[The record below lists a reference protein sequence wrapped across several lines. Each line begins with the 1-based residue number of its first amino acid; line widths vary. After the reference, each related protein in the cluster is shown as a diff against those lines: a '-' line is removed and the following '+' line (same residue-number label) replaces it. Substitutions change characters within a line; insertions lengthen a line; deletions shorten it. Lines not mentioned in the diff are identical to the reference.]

1 VRKLSGVASI
11 VFDVDGAELNREKK
25 IANVLSC
32 SCRDARAESDSSI
45 KEMALRRKFPCVAF
59 ALLWVRHTTPPL
71 ITPHPQHDHE
81 HDAEDSDKGD
91 PVGLHRLTGQAKIAH
106 AAAAQRTVKPIIGK
120 SRSDLAIASTGPGS
134 NAKTMTIALSCS
146 ACFSVALFTL
156 HRPVSSSTGDC
167 SVLGMQP
174 TGCR

>member
-71 ITPHPQHDHE
+71 ITHIHNMTMNTMQKT
-81 HDAEDSDKGD
+81 ATRATQSDF
-91 PVGLHRLTGQAKIAH
+91 IA
-106 AAAAQRTVKPIIGK
+106 
-120 SRSDLAIASTGPGS
+120 
-134 NAKTMTIALSCS
+134 
-146 ACFSVALFTL
+146 
-156 HRPVSSSTGDC
+156 
-167 SVLGMQP
+167 
-174 TGCR
+174 